1 VATAHS
7 LPTHAPPETLRER
20 QAIGRIAAV
29 IWAAVALFG
38 ALATVGPLRFAE
50 MDLSETRLVVVS
62 ATVIA
67 AVTVVLPWT
76 RLPRAFLNVLLIMM
90 AGYITA
96 LAHAS
101 GAVQNELTMLVTFA
115 VALAVCFLPVRT
127 SIAQVTL
134 IAVLLGG
141 GLFLLDKEDAG
152 VQALRTSLLLS
163 VLVVLCGLVLIL
175 RSAIAEREA
184 AVGHRIFEEDVL
196 DAGAFGKALAQE
208 LTRAERNSRVLALV
222 LLEVTARPRRE
233 EPSADRVSGVV
244 GHAILERIRLEDSA
258 GQLGGLCFGVIAP
271 NTTGAGAAV
280 VAQKLSEVV
289 GDVIESAGHERASFD
304 VATAW
309 VDHPHHGET
318 ADQLLEAARESLRA
332 AAVPVRA

>member
-1 VATAHS
+1 VATAHP

-67 AVTVVLPWT
+67 AVTFVLPWT
-76 RLPRAFLNVLLIMM
+76 RLPRAFLNVLLIML

-127 SIAQVTL
+127 SVAQVTL
-134 IAVLLGG
+134 IAVLLAG
-141 GLFLLDKEDAG
+141 GLFLLDKEDAE

-163 VLVVLCGLVLIL
+163 VLVVLCGLVLVL

-196 DAGAFGKALAQE
+196 DARAFGKALAQE
-208 LTRAERNSRVLALV
+208 LTSAARHDRMLALV
-222 LLEVTARPRRE
+222 LLEVTAAPGRSE
-233 EPSADRVSGVV
+233 LAADRVSAAV

-258 GQLGGLCFGVIAP
+258 GHLGGLRFGVIAP
-271 NTTGAGAAV
+271 KTTAAGAAV
-280 VAQKLSEVV
+280 VAQKLSEIAGEVL
-289 GDVIESAGHERASFD
+289 ESAGHERASFD
-304 VATAW
+304 VAAGW
-309 VDHPHHGET
+309 AEYPHHGET
-318 ADQLLEAARESLRA
+318 AVQLVEAARESLQA
-332 AAVPVRA
+332 ARVAVHA